1 MKTTHN
7 FAIPSSVEFTDDNK
21 NFVKVIGCLTID
33 EAVTTADAFLE
44 DHGMC
49 VKNGGKLYGDFTE
62 ITEPV
67 TFNVG

>member
-1 MKTTHN
+1 MKTKFIT
-7 FAIPSSVEFTDDNK
+7 PSTVEFTDDNR
-21 NFVKVIGCLTID
+21 NFVKVTGCLTID

-49 VKNGGKLYGDFTE
+49 VKNSGRIYGDFTD
-62 ITEPV
+62 IHEPI

>member
-1 MKTTHN
+1 MKNTI
-7 FAIPSSVEFTDDNK
+7 AIPSYVEFTDDNR
-21 NFVKVIGCLTID
+21 NFVKVTGCLTMD

-49 VKNGGKLYGDFTE
+49 VKNGGRVYGDYTE
-62 ITEPV
+62 ISEPV